1 MIIQRESSKRKY
13 TRNYQNFLR
22 QRQGMSNLKINTLKA
37 QLGKEIAKESKT
49 KSGQAT
55 SQQYMSKLTFYD
67 KLEFLLPILAL
78 AKSRDS
84 TGSFEGNLKCS
95 ISFTKI
101 EPFKSVELKENCS
114 CSPNVQNWW
123 CNHPLMRN
131 LLKRLILFL

>member
-114 CSPNVQNWW
+114 CSPNVQN
-123 CNHPLMRN
+123 
-131 LLKRLILFL
+131 